1 LVTIAAVLR
10 ARLEEQVAA
19 IREHAPKVYAH
30 GDAEELHKLRVA
42 VRRLRALLRTLR
54 SRVEDQRCEALRAEL
69 GTLGRTLGPARDG
82 DVFKAYLEDET
93 AAIDEPGAD
102 VLLDH
107 VESQR
112 LEAYAAARAAL
123 DDPGFLRLLE
133 ELDAFCATAEIP
145 ELDGVVA
152 VEAKKLRKAM
162 EDVASNEALHAA
174 RIKAKRVRYAAEA
187 KGEKRVVR
195 HAKRLQDVVGEHQD
209 AVVAEQR
216 LRDLAEPET
225 AILVGRLIERQAE
238 RRRRAREATP
248 GAWKK
253 LALTL

>member
-1 LVTIAAVLR
+1 MLR
-10 ARLEEQVAA
+10 ESLEEQVAA

-42 VRRLRALLRTLR
+42 VRRLRALFRALR
-54 SRVEDQRCEALRAEL
+54 SSIEDTRAESLRAEL
-69 GTLGRTLGPARDG
+69 GTLGRALGPARDG
-82 DVFKAYLEDET
+82 DVFKAYLEAET
-93 AAIDEPGAD
+93 ATLDEPGGD
-102 VLLDH
+102 VLLRR
-107 VESQR
+107 VEKQR
-112 LEAYAAARAAL
+112 LESYAAARAAL
-123 DDPGFLRLLE
+123 DDPAFLRLLE

-162 EDVASNEALHAA
+162 RDVSSDEALHAA

-187 KGEKRVVR
+187 KGETRVVR
-195 HAKRLQDVVGEHQD
+195 RAKRLQDVVGEHQD

-216 LRDLAEPET
+216 LRELADPET
-225 AILVGRLIERQAE
+225 ALLVGRLIERQAQ

-248 GAWKK
+248 DAWKK
-253 LALTL
+253 LARTL